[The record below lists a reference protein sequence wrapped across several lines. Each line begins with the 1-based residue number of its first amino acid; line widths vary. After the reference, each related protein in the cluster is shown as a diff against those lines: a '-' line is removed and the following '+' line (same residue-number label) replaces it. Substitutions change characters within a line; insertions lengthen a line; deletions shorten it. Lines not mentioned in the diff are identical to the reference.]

1 MADFNKDVE
10 SLQDEL
16 GALRSI
22 ASDVGKS
29 LREAFNSPDVANF
42 KKEALATLST
52 FTKIDKVL
60 GDTSVSLDKALKKE
74 ISKKELLKEITKLST
89 LESKI
94 QSEIIKIQQASNV
107 STQAEIDL
115 QDQLLQQ
122 LGEQLR
128 SVQEQKDKVD
138 EVTKAYKGQ
147 NVVLGF
153 LKEKS
158 QSILKNLTTAGIF
171 KFFIDAALKANTQTT
186 QLGKS
191 LSISAKAANSIRQD
205 FVEYSRVSGN
215 TFINTDRLL
224 KAQTELSEQLGI
236 AVQFSGEELE
246 TFSRLTEIVG
256 LTAQEAGNLAKFSAA
271 AGITSKDYVK
281 QARTSAFFA
290 QQTNKIH
297 ISDKEL
303 LSSISKLSAGIT
315 TKFQNNPKAL
325 AEAVIQAKQLGLTLE
340 QVDKTSES
348 LLNFETSIENEL
360 KAELIT
366 GKQLNFERARAAALT
381 GDQATLMQEIA
392 SQAGSLADFQK
403 MNIIAQKSLA
413 EAFGM
418 SREEMADML
427 IKQEAIAQYGD
438 EAAKLNK
445 DQLEDMKRRNM
456 TASEYLD
463 MVTNQRSVQER
474 FNDAMLKLQDIIGN
488 LVAGPLGQMLNI
500 ISSILENT
508 TALAAIMGGAM
519 VLNFMKVLTVM
530 KQAKKISYG
539 AAIVEII
546 KSAYQSLG
554 QLPGIGMILAGAAA
568 AAGISYLAS
577 QSSQQVEDGIAMPG
591 RGPFT
596 ITDSY
601 GATAITAAGDG
612 LAVSP
617 NINRGENN
625 NNVNASFNLTPMI
638 SAINEV
644 RVAIDR
650 LYNKDQSI
658 NMDGKKVGTTL
669 VQNTYKLA

>member
-29 LREAFNSPDVANF
+29 LREAFKSPDVTNF
-42 KKEALATLST
+42 KKEALATLAT

-60 GDTSVSLDKALKKE
+60 GDTSISLDKALKKE

-94 QSEIIKIQQASNV
+94 QTEIVKIQQTANTSN
-107 STQAEIDL
+107 QAEINL
-115 QDQLLQQ
+115 KNELLQQ

-138 EVTKAYKGQ
+138 EVTKAYKEQ

-366 GKQLNFERARAAALT
+366 SKQLNFERARAAALT

-539 AAIVEII
+539 AAIIEII
-546 KSAYQSLG
+546 KSAYQSIG
-554 QLPGIGMILAGAAA
+554 GLPGVGMILAGAAA